1 MARKLPVFQRVLGAP
16 ALFSVAYG
24 EIASSIYF
32 ALGIIAGHAL
42 GLTPE
47 VLLLTGLLFLVV
59 ALSYAEASPPSR
71 RRAAR
76 PTLVRKAFN
85 DLAGF
90 CTGWVLFLDYLIVI
104 TLSALFLPHYLG
116 GALEIDALQRHPWDV
131 VVGVAAIVAIAVV
144 RLFRRP
150 GLYTAGI
157 GVAVLDLVTQLLV
170 VVLGLALLFSPDAL
184 TGGVDIG
191 SAPSWSEIAFALPL
205 AMLAY
210 TGLET
215 VANLAE
221 EARRPGVDIPRSL
234 LGAIGVVVVS
244 TSRSPSSASPRSRS
258 RMARPSSAAS
268 GCSRRCSASWT
279 CSERISRRCSPTR
292 CVSSSAS
299 RARSSSSPPR
309 PSVSGFGRLAYSL
322 GEHGMLPRTFG
333 RLGRRTLIS
342 PAALV
347 TVVVLAA
354 GGLIAITAARRRRG
368 RLPRGAL
375 QLRRAAR
382 VRRRPARG
390 HPPSLHRPEL
400 ERPYRVPGNVRI
412 RGADVPVPAVV
423 GLVLTL
429 AVWVVAMITHP
440 GAATRADLARR
451 GTRRLRLVRRHRG
464 EGLLERVI
472 SPDEQAELARGVAV
486 EDPRADE
493 ARADR
498 RGDDRDGG
506 QARPGAWLRRRGA
519 PRRARAAVEEPR
531 RARRPA
537 EEERAVESLEE
548 ARLLGEDHG
557 VVVHGSTVR
566 ARSIGE
572 AIVKAGDRAE
582 RRPHRARLGAALA
595 QAVPLLL
602 AHGRVRPPQRS
613 LRGARRRVPRARA
626 RGGGDVGLLRVS
638 YSDAR

>member
-59 ALSYAEASPPSR
+59 ALSYAEGLTAIPETGG
-71 RRAAR
+71 AA
-76 PTLVRKAFN
+76 TLVRKAFN

-116 GALEIDALQRHPWDV
+116 GALEIEALQRHPWDV
-131 VVGVAAIVAIAVV
+131 VVGVCAIGAIAVV

-157 GVAVLDLVTQLLV
+157 GVAVLDLVTQVLV

-221 EARRPGVDIPRSL
+221 EARRPGVDIPRSV
-234 LGAIGVVVVS
+234 LGAIGVVVVIYVAIAAVGLS
-244 TSRSPSSASPRSRS
+244 AFPVSNGETELGDEWLLAPVLGIVDVLGEDLSPFLADALRVFVGISGALILL
-258 RMARPSSAAS
+258 AA
-268 GCSRRCSASWT
+268 AT
-279 CSERISRRCSPTR
+279 T
-292 CVSSSAS
+292 
-299 RARSSSSPPR
+299 
-309 PSVSGFGRLAYSL
+309 SVSGFGRLAYSL

-333 RLGRRTLIS
+333 RLGRRTLIA
-342 PAALV
+342 PASLV
-347 TVVVLAA
+347 TAVVLAA
-354 GGLIAITAARRRRG
+354 GGLVLVTAAVDDEVAFLAALFSFG
-368 RLPRGAL
+368 VLLAFAAAQLAVIRLRFS
-375 QLRRAAR
+375 AR
-382 VRRRPARG
+382 
-390 HPPSLHRPEL
+390 EL
-400 ERPYRVPGNVRI
+400 DRPYRVPGNVRI
-412 RGADVPVPAVV
+412 RGVDVPVPAVV
-423 GLVLTL
+423 GVVLTL
-429 AVWVVAMITHP
+429 AVWVVAMITHS
-440 GAATRADLARR
+440 GARYAGPIWLAA
-451 GTRRLRLVRRHRG
+451 GLVVYGLVRRHRG
-464 EGLLERVI
+464 EGLLERVV
-472 SPDEQAELARGVAV
+472 SPDEQAELLIEATLSQILVPMKLGLIGEEMVATAIKLAQDRGSAV
-486 EDPRADE
+486 EALHVVRVPLSKRLDAPADP
-493 ARADR
+493 
-498 RGDDRDGG
+498 
-506 QARPGAWLRRRGA
+506 
-519 PRRARAAVEEPR
+519 V
-531 RARRPA
+531 

-548 ARLLGEDHG
+548 ARLLGDDHG

-572 AIVKAGDRAE
+572 AIVRQATEKDVDLIVLGSAPRW
-582 RRPHRARLGAALA
+582 RRQSRFFSPT
-595 QAVPLLL
+595 VEY
-602 AHGRVRPPQRS
+602 V
-613 LRGARRRVPRARA
+613 LRNAPCEVLVVAFPEH
-626 RGGGDVGLLRVS
+626 VLEE
-638 YSDAR
+638 DAT